1 MLLLFVTTLFLI
13 IQFSITTGAGA
24 GLICV
29 VWNNYKP
36 FTGVLRAFNTLRYN
50 LSLFILKSIY
60 GAVSGVIWPFMI
72 LYASRNHGN
81 TGRPDGSA
89 TTAVYNTIPQNIVVC
104 DFKPQYIDFCQ
115 KSTSPGCVCHF
126 QKFRIIQ
133 TATGEVFI
141 YSQKIFS
148 KKYF

>member
-36 FTGVLRAFNTLRYN
+36 FTGVLRGFNTLRYN

-60 GAVSGVIWPFMI
+60 GAASGVIWPFMF

-81 TGRPDGSA
+81 TARPDGSA

-104 DFKPQYIDFCQ
+104 DF
-115 KSTSPGCVCHF
+115 
-126 QKFRIIQ
+126 
-133 TATGEVFI
+133 
-141 YSQKIFS
+141 
-148 KKYF
+148 

>member
-50 LSLFILKSIY
+50 KPLLTLKSIY
-60 GAVSGVIWPFMI
+60 GAASGLKRPYNRRVSYQAKREKGK
-72 LYASRNHGN
+72 
-81 TGRPDGSA
+81 
-89 TTAVYNTIPQNIVVC
+89 
-104 DFKPQYIDFCQ
+104 KPLFEYIKIMSFI
-115 KSTSPGCVCHF
+115 S
-126 QKFRIIQ
+126 II
-133 TATGEVFI
+133 
-141 YSQKIFS
+141 
-148 KKYF
+148 